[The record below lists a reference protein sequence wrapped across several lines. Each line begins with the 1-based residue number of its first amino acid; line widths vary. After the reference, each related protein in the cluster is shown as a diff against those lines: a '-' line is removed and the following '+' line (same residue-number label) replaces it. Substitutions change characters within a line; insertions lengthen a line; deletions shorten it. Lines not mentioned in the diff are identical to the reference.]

1 MARATDIKS
10 VYGGSSPFA
19 RSRQLVLRADKSSF
33 APLTEVHKNPQIPNA
48 VPLNLSRDRVKIEY
62 FLKEWN
68 SEIPCL
74 VSSDAHEWYNDLVT
88 VSGICSVKIQ
98 GR

>member
-1 MARATDIKS
+1 M
-10 VYGGSSPFA
+10 
-19 RSRQLVLRADKSSF
+19 
-33 APLTEVHKNPQIPNA
+33 
-48 VPLNLSRDRVKIEY
+48 KIEY
-62 FLKEWN
+62 KFKEHF